1 MTQNGHLLLK
11 KLAYGTVGIVVLSLC
26 AYFGYFAF
34 YIARSDVFPAV
45 RSGSLN
51 VETSSLVL
59 NILWEGNEIYMLLAA
74 YLLLAGA
81 FAYGAIR
88 LFAAALGQR

>member
-1 MTQNGHLLLK
+1 MLK
-11 KLAYGTVGIVVLSLC
+11 KIKYGTVGIVLLSLS
-26 AYFGYFAF
+26 ASFGYFAF
-34 YIARSDVFPAV
+34 YIARSEVLPAV

-51 VETSSLVL
+51 VETSTMVL
-59 NILWEGNEIYMLLAA
+59 NILWEGNEIYVLLAA

-88 LFAAALGQR
+88 LFRTALGQQ

>member
-1 MTQNGHLLLK
+1 MLK
-11 KLAYGTVGIVVLSLC
+11 KLAYGSVGIVLLSLC
-26 AYFGYFAF
+26 ASFGYFAF
-34 YIARSDVFPAV
+34 YIARADVLPAV

-51 VETSSLVL
+51 VETNSMVL
-59 NILWEGNEIYMLLAA
+59 NILWEGNEIYVLLVA

-88 LFAAALGQR
+88 LFGAALGQQ